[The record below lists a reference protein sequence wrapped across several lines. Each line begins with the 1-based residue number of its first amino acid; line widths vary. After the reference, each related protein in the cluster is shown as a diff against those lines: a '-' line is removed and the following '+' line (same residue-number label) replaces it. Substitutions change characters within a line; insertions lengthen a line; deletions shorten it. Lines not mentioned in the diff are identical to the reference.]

1 MKMRVGLLGRLLFS
15 NEVADGH
22 AVELRDLRKDIHV
35 RQTLSAL
42 PLGNGFIGVI
52 ELACKVQLGV
62 LMGFAVS
69 GDVFCDGS
77 PQCLFVLKHKDAPFP
92 KSIGITGNSTAGR
105 VPFSDGYRACPRR

>member
-15 NEVADGH
+15 NEVADSH
-22 AVELRDLRKDIHV
+22 AVELRDLREDIYV

-52 ELACKVQLGV
+52 ELARKVQLGV

-69 GDVFCDGS
+69 GDVFAT
-77 PQCLFVLKHKDAPFP
+77 V
-92 KSIGITGNSTAGR
+92 
-105 VPFSDGYRACPRR
+105 RRSVCSS